1 MRHLTLA
8 VALLT
13 TGGELLAQSVTLR
26 VVEDSTRQPLP
37 GVVVRLATGTRV
49 VATGLTGETG
59 RATLRVP
66 APGRYQLTAARIGHE
81 GFGPIDLDVAD
92 GAQSHVVVM
101 PRTARMLPPLVVTT
115 GSACMSVS
123 GGGAAAAALWEEV
136 RTALT
141 ANALTASEGR
151 VELRVTRFEQDLS
164 PDRVFLRERVI
175 RHTTRGQPFVTEDPR
190 NLLSRGFV
198 YRIGDSVH
206 YAAPDAALLLDDAF
220 VAGHCFS
227 ARGDGPPGATLGLAF
242 SPVPGRNV
250 PDVSGTLWLDP
261 ASHELRFLEFTY
273 TGLDR
278 EQGLGGPGG
287 RVEFQ
292 RLANGS
298 WIVRD
303 WTLAMPIVG
312 RVRPVGQPDAAVERY
327 RLLGWLVAGGRATVD
342 AGSARETSREN
353 IVSIVRGQAIDSL
366 LGGPLVGAVVTIDG
380 EPDSISTDAE
390 GRFLLAVYG
399 AGPRVLRV
407 RHDRLGL
414 VRDNSTQD
422 VVLDAAAPVEVVV
435 SVPPIQRFVRTLCGG
450 TAGQTGILGIVRD
463 AAQIPAAGV
472 DIRATFF
479 GRGPTEHIGKR
490 DLESRSVAR
499 GIFTYCSLPPTG
511 VTLELDGQK
520 TSRRLERGKFIWLE
534 LTRPS

>member
-1 MRHLTLA
+1 
-8 VALLT
+8 
-13 TGGELLAQSVTLR
+13 
-26 VVEDSTRQPLP
+26 
-37 GVVVRLATGTRV
+37 VVVRLATGSRV

-59 RATLRVP
+59 RATLGVP

-81 GFGPIDLDVAD
+81 GFGPIDIEIGA
-92 GAQSHVVVM
+92 GAQSHLVVM
-101 PRTARMLPPLVVTT
+101 PRTARMLPPLVVTS
-115 GSACMSVS
+115 GSACTSVS
-123 GGGAAAAALWEEV
+123 GGGATAAALWEEV

-151 VELRVTRFEQDLS
+151 VELRVLRFEQDLS
-164 PDRVFLRERVI
+164 PDKVFLRERVI
-175 RHTTRGQPFVTEDPR
+175 RRHTTRGQPFVAEDPQS
-190 NLLSRGFV
+190 LLSRGFV

-206 YAAPDAALLLDDAF
+206 YAAPDASLLLNEAF
-220 VAGHCFS
+220 VEGHCFS

-242 SPVPGRNV
+242 SPIPGRKI
-250 PDVSGTLWLDP
+250 PDVRGTLWLDA
-261 ASHELRFLEFTY
+261 ASHELRHLEFTY

-303 WTLAMPIVG
+303 WTLAMPVVG
-312 RVRPVGQPDAAVERY
+312 RVRAVGQPDAAVERY
-327 RLLGWLVAGGRATVD
+327 RLLGWLVAGGRATVNVVGALD
-342 AGSARETSREN
+342 ASREN
-353 IVSIVRGQAIDSL
+353 VVSIVKGQAIDSL
-366 LGGPLVGAVVTIDG
+366 VGGPLVGAVVSIDG

-390 GRFLLAVYG
+390 GRFLLPVRG

-407 RHDRLGL
+407 QHDRLGL
-414 VRDNSTQD
+414 VPDNSTQD
-422 VVLDAAAPVEVVV
+422 VVLDAARPAEVIV

-450 TAGQTGILGIVRD
+450 TAGETGILGIVRGAD
-463 AAQIPAAGV
+463 QVPAVGV
-472 DIRATFF
+472 DIRAYFF
-479 GRGPTEHIGKR
+479 TRGPPEHIDKR
-490 DLESRSVAR
+490 DLETRSIAR

-520 TSRRLERGKFIWLE
+520 TSQRLERGKFVWLE
-534 LTRPS
+534 LTRPR